1 MIFSCTEKSDASVK
15 WNHRITVLITIGRGF
30 LDTENMA
37 CKLLFGEPSVL
48 LWSICI
54 WSFSA
59 DSFISI
65 RALHLL
71 GSVNWTYQIGRWVGW
86 AWGSFNSFKITKH
99 LLYYIG
105 VCLFLLYEGAPPQ
118 LKLLRLG
125 IKTAQLCIPFSL
137 HVQSSYISS
146 CLSLTSKSFMLSYL
160 LSISLA
166 SFHISELPLL
176 PFHSSVLW
184 TFSVRP
190 VRVYGHQKAIL
201 LFFLL
206 CFFFS
211 REMFWG

>member
-1 MIFSCTEKSDASVK
+1 MHWKEWCVCQMKSPDVF
-15 WNHRITVLITIGRGF
+15 TVLITIGRGF

-48 LWSICI
+48 LRSICI

-65 RALHLL
+65 RSLHLL

-86 AWGSFNSFKITKH
+86 AWGSFNGVKITKH

-118 LKLLRLG
+118 MKLLRLG

-137 HVQSSYISS
+137 HVQSSDISS
-146 CLSLTSKSFMLSYL
+146 CLPPTSKSFMLSLFIYRQYL
-160 LSISLA
+160 LS
-166 SFHISELPLL
+166 
-176 PFHSSVLW
+176 PFTFWSAR
-184 TFSVRP
+184 FSVSIRLFSEP
-190 VRVYGHQKAIL
+190 FQFDLSVYMVIKKL
-201 LFFLL
+201 FCCFFLL
-206 CFFFS
+206 FFFS